1 MLTSATFTWIRVA
14 IILAGVALFTWS
26 WYVEKFKWG
35 TEGHD
40 PIRDANAFSLRA
52 GSVVLIIVTLM
63 TWVIAYGPVD
73 FSKPYN
79 GH

>member
-1 MLTSATFTWIRVA
+1 MLFNVIRVI
-14 IILAGVALFTWS
+14 IILSAVGLFAYS
-26 WYVEKFKWG
+26 WRLERFKWG

-40 PIRDANAFSLRA
+40 PIRDANAFSLRLGA
-52 GSVVLIIVTLM
+52 AVIVIVTLM

-73 FSKPYN
+73 FSKPYIP